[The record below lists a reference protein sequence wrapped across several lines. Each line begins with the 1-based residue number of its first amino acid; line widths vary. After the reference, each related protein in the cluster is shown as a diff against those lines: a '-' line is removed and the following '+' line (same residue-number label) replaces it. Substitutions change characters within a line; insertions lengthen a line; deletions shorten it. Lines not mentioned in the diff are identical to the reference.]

1 MSIKLAGMFNKHYI
15 CTIKL
20 NIKLQMTE
28 KMAKKKTIT
37 GELEPMK
44 IGERKEFPASLCT
57 TARSMASML
66 GFKWNRTYKTET
78 DRERRVIVVT
88 RIA

>member
-1 MSIKLAGMFNKHYI
+1 MFNKHYI
-15 CTIKL
+15 CIIKL
-20 NIKLQMTE
+20 NIKLQTTE

-44 IGERKEFPASLCT
+44 VGERKEFPAALCT

-78 DRERRVIVVT
+78 DRERRVVIIT